1 MVWEV
6 TPEKAVV
13 KITKWSKVR
22 DLSPQ
27 HMEDPIKEVAAMQ
40 YLCTR
45 TQGGSPNIVGTLDVL
60 SDEKY
65 LYSFMPFCS
74 GGDLFGYVKRNG
86 RISEPLA
93 RSWFRQLLNVSWF
106 HSFSW
111 LCLFLPLFPSKLNME
126 VLNHPWVMHSG
137 SCGLPAPPQPND
149 KW

>member
-1 MVWEV
+1 MLKTPNKPTVIFASDFDDGRTIFFVSALARVNPGAAGGEAVWEV

-40 YLCTR
+40 CLCTR

-74 GGDLFGYVKRNG
+74 GGIY
-86 RISEPLA
+86 LA
-93 RSWFRQLLNVSWF
+93 T
-106 HSFSW
+106 
-111 LCLFLPLFPSKLNME
+111 
-126 VLNHPWVMHSG
+126 
-137 SCGLPAPPQPND
+137 
-149 KW
+149 